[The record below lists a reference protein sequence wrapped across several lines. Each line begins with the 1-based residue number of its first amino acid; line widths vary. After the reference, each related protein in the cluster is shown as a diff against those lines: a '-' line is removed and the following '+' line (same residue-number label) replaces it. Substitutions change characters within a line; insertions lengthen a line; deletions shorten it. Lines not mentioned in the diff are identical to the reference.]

1 MYFERF
7 LQIGNTNFREIYQ
20 ITSFLDDDDS
30 LFDWDKEILKEEL
43 NRIKKVISLEGEY
56 DGMYV
61 TEDGQIYNQ
70 MYKALEHA
78 KENPLCI
85 LVTKYIRKKSGQK
98 RMSVYFGI
106 IDLAN

>member
-1 MYFERF
+1 MGQR
-7 LQIGNTNFREIYQ
+7 NF
-20 ITSFLDDDDS
+20 
-30 LFDWDKEILKEEL
+30 KG
-43 NRIKKVISLEGEY
+43 RIEQDKKVISLEGEY

-78 KENPLCI
+78 KENPLMYTCYEI
-85 LVTKYIRKKSGQK
+85 HKKKSGQK